1 MELFNKTNGIVERNQ
16 WIRFLKAAV
25 CLSETDNL
33 TAANCQNACGATRIS
48 MNTHIIFSEIIHETF
63 MAIHAYCLRKVV

>member
-1 MELFNKTNGIVERNQ
+1 MELFNETNGIVERNQ
-16 WIRFLKAAV
+16 WNRFLKAAV

-48 MNTHIIFSEIIHETF
+48 MNSHIIFQ
-63 MAIHAYCLRKVV
+63 K